1 MNKMRELQIEK
12 VTLNI
17 GVGQAGNELDK
28 AIKLLS
34 VITGEKPVKTIS
46 DKRIPTWGVRPGL
59 EIAAKVTLRKEKAI
73 SVLQRLFAA
82 GNNTLKARN
91 FDNNG
96 NFSFGLKEYIEI
108 PGMEYMVEVG
118 IIGLECA
125 VTLKR
130 AGFRIKRRNLKTRK
144 VPMRH
149 RITKEETI
157 QFIQDKFKVK
167 VEEE

>member
-1 MNKMRELQIEK
+1 VSN
-12 VTLNI
+12 
-17 GVGQAGNELDK
+17 
-28 AIKLLS
+28 
-34 VITGEKPVKTIS
+34 
-46 DKRIPTWGVRPGL
+46 KRIPTWGVRPGL

-82 GNNTLKARN
+82 VNNTLNSRN

-108 PGMEYMVEVG
+108 PGLDYIVEVG

-130 AGFRIKRRNLKTRK
+130 PGFRVKRRSLKTRK
-144 VPMRH
+144 VPMKH
-149 RITKEETI
+149 RITKQESI
-157 QFIQDKFKVK
+157 DFIQDKFKIK
-167 VEEE
+167 VEEEE